1 MTIILIILL
10 ISLNISVLLLIFLNP
25 KSKIEIKTKNPYNL
39 QEPQEQQDAVSTDS
53 LLNKVYRDEIAK
65 IMKEKKKTWKFI
77 G

>member
-65 IMKEKKKTWKFI
+65 IMKEKKKT
-77 G
+77 

>member
-39 QEPQEQQDAVSTDS
+39 QEPQEPQDAVSTDS

-65 IMKEKKKTWKFI
+65 TMKEKKKTWKFI

>member
-10 ISLNISVLLLIFLNP
+10 ISLNISVLILIFLNP

-39 QEPQEQQDAVSTDS
+39 QEPQEPQDAVSTDS

-65 IMKEKKKTWKFI
+65 IMKEKKKT
-77 G
+77 

>member
-39 QEPQEQQDAVSTDS
+39 QEPQEQKDAVSTDS

-65 IMKEKKKTWKFI
+65 IMKEKKKT
-77 G
+77 